1 MAAMA
6 KALEGVFCE
15 GDSMENF
22 STLRQATSFLGRS
35 LRMKDVATRKGD
47 NVSIRT
53 EDGAILIQADF
64 TYSRLQTRK
73 RFVIRLRQRVDK
85 TGESLRAIAVVNHIG
100 TSPAEEQIN
109 QFLSNQTEQSLT
121 TCIDAIAKAFL

>member
-35 LRMKDVATRKGD
+35 LRMKDVATRKG
-47 NVSIRT
+47 VSIET
-53 EDGAILIQADF
+53 GTALHLWTIQDW
-64 TYSRLQTRK
+64 
-73 RFVIRLRQRVDK
+73 
-85 TGESLRAIAVVNHIG
+85 G
-100 TSPAEEQIN
+100 
-109 QFLSNQTEQSLT
+109 
-121 TCIDAIAKAFL
+121 